1 MFGSLA
7 DVLNERNIA
16 MTSLSSIPDHQ
27 LSITCGL
34 WKHHSLLEVA
44 NLIAVVGEDATAH
57 DVRQRYSCPKCKAK
71 GNNTYQ
77 IIYRGNSDI
86 ALDGAAVIYE

>member
-1 MFGSLA
+1 M
-7 DVLNERNIA
+7 
-16 MTSLSSIPDHQ
+16 
-27 LSITCGL
+27 
-34 WKHHSLLEVA
+34 LEVA

-86 ALDGAAVIYE
+86 ALDGAAVGPE